1 MKNKEKRQL
10 KQVKDKG
17 IISFIKASEKSK
29 HQQTNR
35 RMEKRIGTDKLQ
47 KQLKALKYMIKKYLI
62 SENEK

>member
-1 MKNKEKRQL
+1 M
-10 KQVKDKG
+10 KDKG